1 MQEKRR
7 KFCGNT
13 LKYYPRE
20 VNEPVF
26 GKEKAVFG
34 AGESLFKNWYCKKK
48 NSGLSFSYTLRAVPL
63 LEFLS
68 LLETCPK
75 TDRDGLKEF

>member
-1 MQEKRR
+1 MEKR
-7 KFCGNT
+7 KPF
-13 LKYYPRE
+13 LALAK
-20 VNEPVF
+20 VF
-26 GKEKAVFG
+26 LRIVIV
-34 AGESLFKNWYCKKK
+34 KKK
-48 NSGLSFSYTLRAVPL
+48 NSGLSFSYTLGAVPL

>member
-34 AGESLFKNWYCKKK
+34 AGESLFKNCYCKKK
-48 NSGLSFSYTLRAVPL
+48 KFRS
-63 LEFLS
+63 
-68 LLETCPK
+68 
-75 TDRDGLKEF
+75 